1 MARMVSVVGL
11 YCMREESIFNKKS
24 SFLHHTMFSIM
35 FIKYREKYI
44 AQDQQQGK
52 PIGDQKHP
60 TYWP

>member
-1 MARMVSVVGL
+1 
-11 YCMREESIFNKKS
+11 
-24 SFLHHTMFSIM
+24 M